1 MSEVSMNYMISNVE
15 AMYPKLNRT
24 YKFDNK
30 EQRSVPCEP
39 LDDGSE
45 YSVNFRMSQDQAK
58 NLFKAMSAA
67 YKAKR
72 EDSWPEKIEIPF
84 KKEEDGTFTH
94 KAKLKGA
101 YGKDVTRAPMQVDS
115 TNVRLGGDFLLTT
128 GSTVNIN
135 MALNPYTG
143 SMGTG
148 VSLRLKAVQVITYK
162 PMENTSPFGVVEGG
176 FTAEASED
184 VSPFG
189 EVAVAVAVAPPAP
202 PAAVVADGDDWGD
215 DTADTAVAEPK
226 KVVKKSAPAKVA
238 KDELAD
244 VLADWDD

>member
-1 MSEVSMNYMISNVE
+1 MSEVSMTYMLSDVE

-45 YSVNFRMSQDQAK
+45 YSVNFRMSQEQAK

-115 TNVRLGGDFLLTT
+115 KNVKLGGDFLLTT

-148 VSLRLKAVQVITYK
+148 VSLRLKAVQVTTYK

-176 FTAEASED
+176 FTAEAAED

-189 EVAVAVAVAPPAP
+189 EVAASVAPPAP
-202 PAAVVADGDDWGD
+202 PAAVADEDDWED
-215 DTADTAVAEPK
+215 DTAEAPVAEPK
-226 KVVKKSAPAKVA
+226 KVVKKSAPAKVE

>member
-1 MSEVSMNYMISNVE
+1 MSEVSMTYMLSDVE

-45 YSVNFRMSQDQAK
+45 YSVNFRMSQEQAK

-72 EDSWPEKIEIPF
+72 EDSWPEKIDIPF

-101 YGKDVTRAPMQVDS
+101 YGKEATVKPSQVDAKKKPCPE
-115 TNVRLGGDFLLTT
+115 NFMLTT
-128 GSTVNIN
+128 GSTANVAVVLFPYN
-135 MALNPYTG
+135 MRDA
-143 SMGTG
+143 G
-148 VSLRLKAVQVITYK
+148 VSLRLRGVQVTKYV
-162 PMENTSPFGVVEGG
+162 PLQTESPFDVVDGFTLDKEEEDMFADTPAPVAVVEVEVEEEV
-176 FTAEASED
+176 EAPVE
-184 VSPFG
+184 
-189 EVAVAVAVAPPAP
+189 
-202 PAAVVADGDDWGD
+202 
-215 DTADTAVAEPK
+215 EPKK
-226 KVVKKSAPAKVA
+226 KVVKQKSAAPK
-238 KDELAD
+238 EEAD
-244 VLADWDD
+244 LSALVEGWDD